1 MSSSKDK
8 LHQLVEELPQSEVH
22 AAESILAYLR
32 DIGSDPFLRALALAP
47 VDDEPTTP
55 EEDEGASEAWQEY
68 LRGEFRPWEE
78 VREEL
83 AGG

>member
-1 MSSSKDK
+1 MSTKDK
-8 LHQLVEELPQSEVH
+8 LRQLVEDLPESEVH
-22 AAESILAYLR
+22 AAECFLAYLR
-32 DIGSDPFLRALALAP
+32 DIGTDPFLRALALAP

-55 EEDEGASEAWQEY
+55 EEDAAAAEAWQEY